1 MLERKGVKVENKYN
15 DNILE
20 MSGINKSFSGVAVLK
35 DVQLNV
41 KKGTVH
47 ALMGENGAG
56 KSTLM
61 KILLGIY
68 SKDSGKIIYDGKEVF
83 FNNPRQALDNGIA
96 MIHQELSTVRDLKV
110 YENIFLGKE
119 IKFGRCIIKNDKAMI
134 DETRNLF
141 ESIGI
146 NISANVKMG
155 SLSVAMQSMCEIAKA
170 VSYNAKLIIMDE
182 PTSALTEQE
191 VEMLFKIIK
200 KLKNNGISIIYISHK
215 MDEIFEICDELTV
228 FRDGRYIDSF
238 PVKGTTRN
246 ELIRLMVG
254 RSIENLFPKETVPIG
269 DVYLKVDNL
278 TKEGEFEDVSFEVRK
293 GEIFGI
299 AGLVGAGRTELAETI
314 FGVRKKTGGKVFV
327 NGKEVNVHS
336 PRDAI
341 KAGMSLVTEDRK
353 LNGCFL
359 PLSVKQNIIMAS
371 LGKYAKASFVNR
383 RKVKA
388 TSEKMVEE
396 MKVKTASIET
406 LMKNLSGGNQQ
417 KVLIARWLLNDPD
430 ILIFDE
436 PTRGIDVG
444 SKEEIY
450 KLLAKFAEAGKCIIM
465 ISSELP
471 EVMGISDRILVMHE
485 GTATGI
491 LNRDEFSQDKI
502 MKYAT
507 NTIDE

>member
-1 MLERKGVKVENKYN
+1 MERSDY
-15 DNILE
+15 ILE
-20 MSGINKSFSGVAVLK
+20 MSGINKSFSGVHVLH

-68 SKDSGKIIYDGKEVF
+68 SKDSGKIIYDGNEVTF
-83 FNNPRQALDNGIA
+83 SNPRSALDHGIA

-119 IKFGRCIIKNDKAMI
+119 IRLGHSILKNDKAMQI
-134 DETRNLF
+134 ETQKLF
-141 ESIGI
+141 DGIGI
-146 NISANVKMG
+146 NINPNTKMR

-170 VSYNAKLIIMDE
+170 ISYNAKLIIMDE
-182 PTSALTEQE
+182 PTSALTDAE
-191 VEMLFKIIK
+191 VDMLFKIIR
-200 KLKNNGISIIYISHK
+200 KLKADGISIIYISHK

-228 FRDGRYIDSF
+228 FRDGKYIDSF
-238 PVKGTTRN
+238 AVKDTTRN

-254 RSIENLFPKETVPIG
+254 RSIENLFPKKIVPLG
-269 DVYLKVDNL
+269 DVFFEVKDFSRN
-278 TKEGEFEDVSFEVRK
+278 GEFKNVSFQVRR

-299 AGLVGAGRTELAETI
+299 AGLVGAGRTELVETI
-314 FGVRKKTGGKVFV
+314 FGVRKKTSGKIFI
-327 NGKEVNVHS
+327 NGKETEVHS
-336 PRDAI
+336 PEEAI

-353 LNGCFL
+353 LSGCFL
-359 PLSVKQNIIMAS
+359 PLSVKQNIVMAS
-371 LGKYAKASFVNR
+371 LDKYSKGSFVNR
-383 RKVKA
+383 KKVKEV
-388 TSEKMVEE
+388 SESMVKE
-396 MKVKTASIET
+396 MRVRTPSIET

-417 KVLIARWLLNDPD
+417 KVLISRWLLNDPD

-450 KLLAKFAEAGKCIIM
+450 KLLSKFAEEGKCVIM

-471 EVMGISDRILVMHE
+471 EVMGISDRIMVMHE
-485 GTATGI
+485 GIATGI
-491 LNRDEFSQDKI
+491 LNREEFSQNTI
-502 MKYAT
+502 MRYAT
-507 NTIDE
+507 NTLEE